1 MKHSLLKMLVC
12 PMCQL
17 ELSLTVDVQI
27 GEEIK
32 AGSLSCGQC
41 SNVYPIRN
49 GVPRFVPT
57 DDYVG
62 NFSFEWNVHRKTQVD
77 SIAGHKESHNTFL
90 EKTGLKEEELN
101 GKLVLDVGCGT
112 GRFMEIAAGL
122 GATVV
127 GIDLSYAVDAAYANM
142 GSRPN
147 IHIIQAN
154 LFHLPFRAQT
164 FDAIYSIGVLHHT
177 RNTREAFLQ
186 LPRLLTKKGAIAI
199 WVYMWAGEYSQH
211 VDRVRKWT
219 THIPQKLLY
228 ALCAAWVPIY
238 YLLHQARWIGKYV
251 RRIPASNQGRGYW
264 WDILDTFDNYSP
276 LYQWK
281 HTSQEVRGWFEEA
294 GLGQV
299 IELSFP
305 VSFRGVKVEHEI
317 GTHERPGVEG
327 VLSSACQPSCHR

>member
-1 MKHSLLKMLVC
+1 MKQSILKIVVC
-12 PMCQL
+12 PMCQG
-17 ELSLTVDVQI
+17 ELSLTIDAQA
-27 GEEIK
+27 GEEIE
-32 AGSLSCGQC
+32 AGSLSCGRC
-41 SNVYPIRN
+41 SKAYPVRN
-49 GVPRFVPT
+49 GIPRFVST
-57 DDYVG
+57 DDYAG

-77 SIAGHKESHNTFL
+77 SIAGHNESHKTFL
-90 EKTGLKEEELN
+90 QKTGFKEEELK

-112 GRFMEIAAGL
+112 GRFMEVAAGF

-154 LFHLPFRAQT
+154 LFHLPFRAET

-186 LPRLLTKKGAIAI
+186 LPPRLKKHSAIAI
-199 WVYMWAGEYSQH
+199 WVYMWAGDYSKQ

-219 THIPQKLLY
+219 VKLPQKLLY
-228 ALCAAWVPIY
+228 ALCAAWVPFY
-238 YLLHQARWIGKYV
+238 YYFHQNRWIGEYV
-251 RRIPASNQGRGYW
+251 QSIPTSNQGRGFF
-264 WDILDTFDNYSP
+264 WDILDTFDYYSP

-281 HTSQEVRGWFEEA
+281 HTSEEVRGWFAEA

-299 IELSFP
+299 LELSFP
-305 VSFRGVKVEHEI
+305 VSFRGVKADGVGARDSE
-317 GTHERPGVEG
+317 ER
-327 VLSSACQPSCHR
+327 LSSLCQPSCRR

>member
-1 MKHSLLKMLVC
+1 MKQSILKIVVC
-12 PMCQL
+12 PMCQG
-17 ELSLTVDVQI
+17 ELSLTIDAQA
-27 GEEIK
+27 GEEIE
-32 AGSLSCGQC
+32 AGSLSCGRC
-41 SNVYPIRN
+41 SKAYPIRN
-49 GVPRFVPT
+49 GIPRFVST
-57 DDYVG
+57 DDYAG

-77 SIAGHKESHNTFL
+77 SIAGHKESHKTFL
-90 EKTGLKEEELN
+90 QKTGFKEEELK

-112 GRFMEIAAGL
+112 GRFMEVAAGF

-154 LFHLPFRAQT
+154 LFHLPFRAET

-186 LPRLLTKKGAIAI
+186 LPPRLKRNSAIAI
-199 WVYMWAGEYSQH
+199 WVYMWAGEYSKQ

-219 THIPQKLLY
+219 VKIPQKLLY
-228 ALCAAWVPIY
+228 ALCAAWVPFY
-238 YLLHQARWIGKYV
+238 YYFHQNRWIGDYV
-251 RRIPASNQGRGYW
+251 KSIPTSNQGRGFF
-264 WDILDTFDNYSP
+264 WDILDTFDYYSP

-281 HTSQEVRGWFEEA
+281 HTSEEVRGWFAEA

-299 IELSFP
+299 LELSFP
-305 VSFRGVKVEHEI
+305 VSFRGVKADGVGVRETEEI
-317 GTHERPGVEG
+317 
-327 VLSSACQPSCHR
+327 LSSVCQPSCRR

>member
-1 MKHSLLKMLVC
+1 MKPSLLKIVVC
-12 PMCQL
+12 PLCQI
-17 ELSLTVDVQI
+17 ELILRIDTRV
-27 GEEIK
+27 GEEIEG
-32 AGSLSCGQC
+32 GSLSCHQC
-41 SNVYPIRN
+41 GKTYPICH
-49 GVPRFVPT
+49 GIPRFVPT
-57 DDYVG
+57 DDYAG

-77 SIAGHKESHNTFL
+77 SISRHNESHNTFV
-90 EKTGLKEEELN
+90 EKTGLKEEELQ

-112 GRFMEIAAGL
+112 GRFMEIAAGF

-142 GSRPN
+142 GSRPH

-154 LFHLPFRAQT
+154 LFHLPFRAET

-186 LPRLLTKKGAIAI
+186 LPRLLTKNGAIAI
-199 WVYMWAGEYSQH
+199 WVYMWAGEYSEL

-219 THIPQKLLY
+219 VNIPQMLLY
-228 ALCAAWVPIY
+228 ALCAAWIPIY
-238 YLLHQARWIGKYV
+238 YLFRQARWVGKYV
-251 RRIPASNQGRGYW
+251 RRIPVSNQGRGYV
-264 WDILDTFDNYSP
+264 WDVLDTFDNYSP

-299 IELSFP
+299 VELSFP
-305 VSFRGVKVEHEI
+305 VSFRGVKGECEI
-317 GTHERPGVEG
+317 RIPERSRAEG
-327 VLSSACQPSCHR
+327 MLSSVCQPSSHR